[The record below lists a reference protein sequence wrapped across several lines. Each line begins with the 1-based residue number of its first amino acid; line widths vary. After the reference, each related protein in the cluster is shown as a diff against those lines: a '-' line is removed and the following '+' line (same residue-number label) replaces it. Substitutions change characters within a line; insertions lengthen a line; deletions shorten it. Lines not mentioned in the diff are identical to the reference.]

1 MIPKWHKIS
10 TIKLV
15 KTEACSYGVMFL
27 EIIFCSSNMEIN
39 VSKPNEVLLPILV
52 YKLLI
57 TRKLDRLDLDEDV
70 DW

>member
-15 KTEACSYGVMFL
+15 KTDAWSYGVMFL